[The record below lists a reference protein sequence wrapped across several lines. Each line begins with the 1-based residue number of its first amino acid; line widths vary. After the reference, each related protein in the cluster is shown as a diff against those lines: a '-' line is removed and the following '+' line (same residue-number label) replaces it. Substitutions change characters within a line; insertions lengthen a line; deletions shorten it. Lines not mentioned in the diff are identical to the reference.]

1 MKYKEWLSEWLNSY
15 VKITAKHRTIERYSE
30 IVKQHLVPRVGEYE
44 LDALTP
50 MILQRHISD
59 LLLQGNIRNG
69 KGLAASSVNSIITV
83 IQNSLHIAYNLGLI
97 KEQVGEKIKRPKL
110 TERVIECFSINEQK
124 KIEQAVLQSKKP
136 YMLGILVALYTG
148 LRVGE
153 LIAVEWTDI
162 DFENRL
168 LSVNKTCHYGKDSSG
183 VYTRIVETPKTD
195 SSIRIVPLPKQLM
208 PLLKEYKRQ
217 SKAALLISNNG
228 GAVSVRTYQ
237 RNFEVLLKTLDIPH
251 RGFHALRHTFA
262 TRAIECGMD
271 VKTLSEI
278 LGHKSSTITLNRYAH
293 SLLTHKKDMMDKL
306 GKLLS

>member
-97 KEQVGEKIKRPKL
+97 KEQVGDKIKRPKL

-124 KIEQAVLQSKKP
+124 KIEQAVSQSKKP
-136 YMLGILVALYTG
+136 CMLGILVALYTG

-153 LIAVEWTDI
+153 LIAVEWADI

-195 SSIRIVPLPKQLM
+195 SSIRIVPLPKQLI

-217 SKAALLISNNG
+217 SKSALLISNNG
-228 GAVSVRTYQ
+228 AAVSVRTYQ

-293 SLLTHKKDMMDKL
+293 SLLSHKRDMMDKL

>member
-1 MKYKEWLSEWLNSY
+1 MKYKEWLGEWLNSY

-30 IVKQHLVPRVGEYE
+30 IVKQHIVPRVGEYE

-97 KEQVGEKIKRPKL
+97 KEQVGDKIKRPKL

-168 LSVNKTCHYGKDSSG
+168 LSVNKTCHYGKNSSG

-195 SSIRIVPLPKQLM
+195 SSIRIVPLPKQLI
-208 PLLKEYKRQ
+208 PLLKECRRQ
-217 SKAALLISNNG
+217 SKATLLVSNNG
-228 GAVSVRTYQ
+228 VGVSVRTYQ
-237 RNFEVLLKTLDIPH
+237 RNFDVMLQKLGIPH

-293 SLLTHKKDMMDKL
+293 SLLGHKKDMMDKL
-306 GKLLS
+306 GKLLT